1 MKFIK
6 TGLTAI
12 ARQANDTKKND
23 STQQIQ
29 ENDNGEKTD
38 QRPICKHKYILQ
50 GTTKINH
57 DQCFANFNPPLAIE
71 QEAMSYQPCNNSWP
85 MQNVNMLEESEHKWS
100 MGSWWTHNHVEK
112 ESKRWYELS

>member
-1 MKFIK
+1 MDLFKITIGSTFEEATPPQKQVADVTLLKFIK

-12 ARQANDTKKND
+12 ARQANDTKKMTLHNKYKK
-23 STQQIQ
+23 TIM
-29 ENDNGEKTD
+29 EKKTD

-71 QEAMSYQPCNNSWP
+71 QEAMSYQPCNNS
-85 MQNVNMLEESEHKWS
+85 
-100 MGSWWTHNHVEK
+100 
-112 ESKRWYELS
+112 